1 MAALATKWSQFHR
14 KNSKT
19 KMVGEGGGGTFGRV
33 KTGLGEC
40 YQNEMSNP
48 VATVKGT
55 NLISSLS

>member
-1 MAALATKWSQFHR
+1 MAALATKWSQFHC

-19 KMVGEGGGGTFGRV
+19 KMVGERGGTFGRV